1 MGSRNPLNVEVLR
14 GNVVESSHH
23 VMAVVADDKGQILT
37 SWGNLNFLTM
47 PRSAIKMLQALP
59 LIESGAADKWD
70 LNDKQICLAC
80 ASHHGQKE
88 HLAVLR
94 EWMAKANIS
103 ESQLVCGA
111 HLPSD
116 IASANEVICQKT
128 SPSVLMNNCSGKH
141 VGLVTVAMHLGEKIT
156 GYENYESPT
165 QKRLRKVLSETMRI
179 DHSKLPFGVDGC
191 GILTYAVPLQNLAIG
206 LSSLISSREGEIRK
220 AAAKRILKAVKAEPF
235 YLAGTDDFCTVA
247 NKHTQGRTILKVGAE
262 GVYAGILPE
271 KGLVF
276 AVKSTDG
283 SKRAAELVAARLA
296 KNYGGFTDAEFD
308 ELKKFTRPIITN
320 WKGLE
325 VGKLRLEAATGLES
339 K

>member
-1 MGSRNPLNVEVLR
+1 MGSRNPLNIEVTR

-23 VMAVVADDKGQILT
+23 VMAVVADEKGQILT
-37 SWGNLNFLTM
+37 SWGNLNYLTL

-70 LNDKQICLAC
+70 LNEKQICLAC

-88 HLAVLR
+88 HLAALR
-94 EWMAKANIS
+94 EWMAKAKIS

-116 IASANEVICQKT
+116 QASAHEVICQKAA
-128 SPSVLMNNCSGKH
+128 PSVLMNNCSGKH
-141 VGLVTVAMHLGEKIT
+141 IGLVSVAMHLGEKVE
-156 GYENYESPT
+156 GYENYESAT
-165 QKRLRKVLSETMRI
+165 QKRLRKVLSEVMRV
-179 DHSKLPFGVDGC
+179 DHSKLPFGIDGC

-206 LSSLISSREGEIRK
+206 LSALINPKEGEIRR
-220 AAAKRILKAVKAEPF
+220 AAAKRILQAVKAEPF
-235 YLAGTDDFCTVA
+235 YLAGSDDFCTVA
-247 NKHTQGRTILKVGAE
+247 NKYTQGRVILKGGAE

-283 SKRAAELVAARLA
+283 AKRSAEFVAAQLA
-296 KNYGGFTDAEFD
+296 RNYGGFTDAEF
-308 ELKKFTRPIITN
+308 ESLKKFTRPAITN

-325 VGKLRLEAATGLES
+325 VGKIRMEPAPGLEA